1 LRTGLHAWRSPDPA
15 RHRDEQLE
23 LSHRQTQR
31 TTVGEHE
38 PIAGL
43 ISRSPAYSVSA
54 LWGRPATFATVSRFA
69 LRQGCK
75 VVIGPQKNVKALRSP
90 RRRNILAPMSFLS
103 RSADPVL
110 MSLVEEAGRNVQ
122 RSGLLLRDLLVD
134 YPEHATLASDLKVCE
149 QEGDRITH
157 DIIHRLAAGR
167 VRAPFSAGDGYSLA
181 TALDDIVDHAEQAAA
196 QLGLYGVEAPM
207 EQSVEFA
214 DVLVGAGEQIAQA
227 LRALRTGTELGPH
240 LVEIHRLENEGDRL
254 QRDGVASLF
263 AGGIDPMVVIRW
275 KDIFESLEAAV
286 DACETV
292 AHVLEGI
299 TLKQRH
305 GRG

>member
-1 LRTGLHAWRSPDPA
+1 
-15 RHRDEQLE
+15 
-23 LSHRQTQR
+23 
-31 TTVGEHE
+31 
-38 PIAGL
+38 
-43 ISRSPAYSVSA
+43 
-54 LWGRPATFATVSRFA
+54 
-69 LRQGCK
+69 
-75 VVIGPQKNVKALRSP
+75 
-90 RRRNILAPMSFLS
+90 MSFFR
-103 RSADPVL
+103 RSHDALL
-110 MSLVEEAGRNVQ
+110 MALLEEAGRNVQ
-122 RSGLLLRDLLVD
+122 RCGLLLHDLLVD
-134 YPEHATLASDLKVCE
+134 YPEHATLAQDLKVCE

-157 DIIHRLAAGR
+157 DLIHRLATGGRR
-167 VRAPFSAGDGYSLA
+167 VRAPFAAADGFALA
-181 TALDDIVDHAEQAAA
+181 TALDDIVDHSEQAAA

-207 EQSVEFA
+207 EQAVEFA

-227 LRALRTGTELGPH
+227 LRSLRTGTELGPH

-299 TLKQRH
+299 TLKQG
-305 GRG
+305 GRRR

>member
-1 LRTGLHAWRSPDPA
+1 MAFL
-15 RHRDEQLE
+15 
-23 LSHRQTQR
+23 
-31 TTVGEHE
+31 
-38 PIAGL
+38 
-43 ISRSPAYSVSA
+43 
-54 LWGRPATFATVSRFA
+54 
-69 LRQGCK
+69 
-75 VVIGPQKNVKALRSP
+75 
-90 RRRNILAPMSFLS
+90 RRRV
-103 RSADPVL
+103 DPIL

-122 RSGLLLRDLLVD
+122 RSGLLLHDLLVE
-134 YPEHATLASDLKVCE
+134 YPEHATLARDLKVCE

-157 DIIHRLAAGR
+157 DIIHRLAGGR
-167 VRAPFSAGDGYSLA
+167 VRAPFGAGDGYALA

-196 QLGLYGVEAPM
+196 QMGLYGVEAPM
-207 EQSVEFA
+207 ERAVEFA

-227 LRALRTGTELGPH
+227 LRCLRTRTELGPH

-275 KDIFESLEAAV
+275 KDIFESLEASV

-299 TLKQRH
+299 TLKQR
-305 GRG
+305 RRAR